1 MKRLLGPLGIVIV
14 IVLLIASSMVF
25 IVREREY
32 ALVFALGEVRK
43 VIDQPGLYFKLPA
56 PFQNVV
62 YLEKRLLTI
71 DDSEAER
78 IQTSEKKNLLIDAYV
93 KWRISDPRLYYVTFG
108 GNENAAETRLSAV
121 IRDALNAS
129 VNRRTVNDVVSRD
142 RDVIMREI
150 RDNVARHAESV
161 GVEVVDVR
169 LKRIDFVPEISESV
183 YRRMEAERTRVANE
197 QRSIG
202 AAESERIRAN
212 AERQRDEIVAAA
224 YASAQAAMGEADAE
238 ASRIYAEAY
247 SAHPE
252 FFNFYKR
259 LEAYRNS
266 FANKSDV
273 LIIDPKSDYFRYFNA
288 PALEVPSAD
297 SRAASPVSSLAP
309 FKSNETS
316 APAAPA
322 VP

>member
-1 MKRLLGPLGIVIV
+1 VNRLLLPLGIVV
-14 IVLLIASSMVF
+14 AIVLVIASSMLF

-32 ALVFALGEVRK
+32 ALVFALGEVRQ
-43 VIDQPGLYFKLPA
+43 VIDEPGLYFKLPA

-71 DDSEAER
+71 DDSDAER

-108 GNENAAETRLSAV
+108 GNESGAQTRLSAV

-129 VNRRTVNDVVSRD
+129 VNRRTVNDVTSRE

-150 RDNVARHAESV
+150 RDNVANLASSV

-202 AAESERIRAN
+202 AAEGERIRAN
-212 AERQRDEIVAAA
+212 AERQREEIVAQA
-224 YASAQAAMGEADAE
+224 YATAQATMGEADAE
-238 ASRIYAEAY
+238 ATRIFAEAY
-247 SAHPE
+247 TKNAE
-252 FFNFYKR
+252 FFTFYKS
-259 LEAYRNS
+259 LEAYRES
-266 FANKSDV
+266 FADRRDV
-273 LIIDPKSDYFRYFNA
+273 LVIDPNSEYFRYFNSSIGERDGA
-288 PALEVPSAD
+288 DAGQQTSGGFQGLRPLQQQPAS
-297 SRAASPVSSLAP
+297 
-309 FKSNETS
+309 
-316 APAAPA
+316 
-322 VP
+322 

>member
-93 KWRISDPRLYYVTFG
+93 KWRITDPRLYYVTFG

-129 VNRRTVNDVVSRD
+129 
-142 RDVIMREI
+142 
-150 RDNVARHAESV
+150 
-161 GVEVVDVR
+161 
-169 LKRIDFVPEISESV
+169 
-183 YRRMEAERTRVANE
+183 
-197 QRSIG
+197 
-202 AAESERIRAN
+202 
-212 AERQRDEIVAAA
+212 
-224 YASAQAAMGEADAE
+224 
-238 ASRIYAEAY
+238 
-247 SAHPE
+247 
-252 FFNFYKR
+252 
-259 LEAYRNS
+259 
-266 FANKSDV
+266 
-273 LIIDPKSDYFRYFNA
+273 
-288 PALEVPSAD
+288 
-297 SRAASPVSSLAP
+297 
-309 FKSNETS
+309 
-316 APAAPA
+316 
-322 VP
+322 